1 MPVDCLSCTKYH
13 FSEFDLF
20 SIHSSYWIQ
29 GPKFGLVMKHDCLV
43 IKNTRPR
50 VKINTKLT

>member
-20 SIHSSYWIQ
+20 SVHSSCWIQ
-29 GPKFGLVMKHDCLV
+29 GPKFGLVMKCDRLV
-43 IKNTRPR
+43 IKNTCPSI
-50 VKINTKLT
+50 KINTKLT